1 MLIDYVETLGKLS
14 GVSDLMDAEVIVSNI
29 VDSTVSVAVKMH
41 LGYMDSTALKERT
54 IYQSVFSYCFI
65 YCILMY
71 GMGNIKAARAAFLY
85 FLRTFIG
92 LKNV

>member
-41 LGYMDSTALKERT
+41 LGYMDSTALKERM
-54 IYQSVFSYCFI
+54 IYQFVFEMCIRDRRYCE
-65 YCILMY
+65 
-71 GMGNIKAARAAFLY
+71 RSEQ
-85 FLRTFIG
+85 
-92 LKNV
+92 